1 MYERIERIKKRVIVD
16 HYPICIEKYRITAD
30 VLEESRHDPAM
41 VQRGK
46 MLKAYAERMPIAIAD
61 DELIVG
67 LGASKPMGLEIDP
80 NYGIWTQDE
89 IDSLIEDGYEM
100 SRQDQMDLQELNRH
114 HDPATQIGMQ
124 GDIFYEQEDERIL
137 KLLKAGL
144 ILPPWK
150 DKAQGRGVGGGY
162 AQSGLGLGPSL
173 VLLMVDYSK
182 ILADRYSA
190 LAAQMA
196 EKETDP
202 VRRAELTVISET
214 CAWIPRNKPRTFRE
228 AIQCFWFQFLMLSP
242 STTLPGGRFD
252 QYMYPFYEADL
263 NAGRITCEE
272 AVELLCCMRLKDMEL
287 NRTSGKNNRK
297 KNAGHEQRMMTNP
310 PCRAPDPPLHT

>member
-30 VLEESRHDPAM
+30 VLEHSKHDPAM
-41 VQRGK
+41 IQRGK

-89 IDSLIEDGYEM
+89 IDSLIEDGYLMDE
-100 SRQDQMDLQELNRH
+100 QDQKDLQELNKH

-124 GDIFYEQEDERIL
+124 GDIFYEQDDERIL

-150 DKAQGRGVGGGY
+150 DK
-162 AQSGLGLGPSL
+162 SEGLS
-173 VLLMVDYSK
+173 VCWRM
-182 ILADRYSA
+182 
-190 LAAQMA
+190 
-196 EKETDP
+196 TH
-202 VRRAELTVISET
+202 TVT
-214 CAWIPRNKPRTFRE
+214 MCLF
-228 AIQCFWFQFLMLSP
+228 
-242 STTLPGGRFD
+242 
-252 QYMYPFYEADL
+252 
-263 NAGRITCEE
+263 
-272 AVELLCCMRLKDMEL
+272 
-287 NRTSGKNNRK
+287 
-297 KNAGHEQRMMTNP
+297 NP
-310 PCRAPDPPLHT
+310 PPSMPQ

>member
-30 VLEESRHDPAM
+30 VLEHSKHDPAM
-41 VQRGK
+41 IQRGK

-89 IDSLIEDGYEM
+89 IDSLIEDGYLMDE
-100 SRQDQMDLQELNRH
+100 QDQKDLQELNKH

-124 GDIFYEQEDERIL
+124 GDIFYEQDDERIL

-150 DKAQGRGVGGGY
+150 DKSEGRGVGGGY

-173 VLLMVDYSK
+173 VLLLVDYTK
-182 ILADRYSA
+182 ILNNGTLALIEQAKKCQEELRFTDAESIDKFRYYRAVVMAFEAINTLADRYSA
-190 LAAQMA
+190 LAFEMA
-196 EKETDP
+196 EKENDP
-202 VRRAELTVISET
+202 VRKEELKTIGAT
-214 CAWIPRNKPRTFRE
+214 CAWVPRHKPRTFRE

-252 QYMYPFYEADL
+252 QYMYPFY
-263 NAGRITCEE
+263 
-272 AVELLCCMRLKDMEL
+272 
-287 NRTSGKNNRK
+287 
-297 KNAGHEQRMMTNP
+297 
-310 PCRAPDPPLHT
+310 